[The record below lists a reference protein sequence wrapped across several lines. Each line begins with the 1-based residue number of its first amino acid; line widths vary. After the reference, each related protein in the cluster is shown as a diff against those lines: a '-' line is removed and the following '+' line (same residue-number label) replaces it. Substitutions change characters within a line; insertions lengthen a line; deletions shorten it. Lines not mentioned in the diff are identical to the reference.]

1 MSDKI
6 QWPSDDWFASLAEG
20 DPESEE
26 EFWKQYAAPLQRVAQ
41 RQISASLGKRV
52 DAEDIVQS
60 ACRTFFRRVRQG
72 EFQCDDS
79 SDLWRL
85 MMTITLNKARMQARY
100 HGRDRRS
107 TEREQALPDESLVP
121 AQTVEASIAAI
132 DFDDF
137 MQTIFA
143 QLDDEQGE
151 ILRRLLDEQTQ
162 DEIAA
167 AVGCSGRTVRRMK
180 DRIREALKE
189 ILQQQLEEG

>member
-1 MSDKI
+1 MSDTI

-20 DPESEE
+20 DPTSEE

-72 EFQCDDS
+72 EFQCDDA

-107 TEREQALPDESLVP
+107 TAREQALPDESMVP

-143 QLDDEQGE
+143 RLDDEQGE
-151 ILRRLLDEQTQ
+151 ILKRLLDEQTQ

-180 DRIREALKE
+180 DRIRESLKE